1 MDANQLISIYAP
13 FNPSQTANAIASI
26 ASIASIAAYAGDAA
40 FLGLEDLPRFWIP

>member
-26 ASIASIAAYAGDAA
+26 AAYAGDAA

>member
-26 ASIASIAAYAGDAA
+26 ASIAAYAGDAA